1 MYLRPAATEIPMY
14 ASRIIVPIDWPGLF
28 SKSMLVSSPESVME
42 ECGRVSNPERCENGV
57 AGMMSG
63 TLLLGMTNAL
73 AVVRKR
79 AFEFRRMRAF
89 VACMI
94 CGLWDVK

>member
-42 ECGRVSNPERCENGV
+42 ECGRVSNPACSVICENGV

-63 TLLLGMTNAL
+63 TL
-73 AVVRKR
+73 
-79 AFEFRRMRAF
+79 
-89 VACMI
+89 
-94 CGLWDVK
+94 